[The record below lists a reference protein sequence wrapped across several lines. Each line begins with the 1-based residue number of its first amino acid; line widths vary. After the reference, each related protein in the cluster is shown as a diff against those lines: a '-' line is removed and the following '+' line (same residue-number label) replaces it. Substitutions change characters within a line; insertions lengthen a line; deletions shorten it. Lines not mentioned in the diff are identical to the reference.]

1 MIKKIFFLM
10 IISFSI
16 LIPSN
21 FVFSDTDCKYDS
33 SAKNS
38 WDTATNLMDCLEN
51 NESKLVVPS
60 TDALVESWF
69 KDKIN
74 SWVLSIAWFLGLVS
88 VFALVYAGF
97 VMATSIWDEEKIKKA
112 KDLVKWVLLWFLA
125 VVTSGTIITIT
136 INFMYS
142 LWG

>member
-10 IISFSI
+10 IISLSI

-21 FVFSDTDCKYDS
+21 FVFSECTY
-33 SAKNS
+33 S
-38 WDTATNLMDCLEN
+38 WDASSDLKGCLEWK
-51 NESKLVVPS
+51 SKLVS
-60 TDALVESWF
+60 TDNSNLSVESWF

-74 SWVLSIAWFLGLVS
+74 TWVLNIAWFLGLVS